1 MATRETLR
9 TRAARAKEEMR
20 ETGKLVLRAPVLVRT
35 AEQLIRFLLGALL
48 AGAEIFGGYAPF
60 GLSLV
65 AASGSGLDGFCA
77 LLGACLG
84 YLSFQGFV
92 EGLRYVAASIL
103 VFSVSFAFFDVRVYL
118 RAWFMPLV
126 AAAMDGITGIV
137 YLSDRGWTV
146 ENLIFFGTEVLLS
159 GAAVYFYRIAF
170 TPWTRRREEEEL
182 TLRQTVSLF
191 ILGGTL
197 LVTLTKITVLGDIS
211 LGRLAAAL
219 AVMAIAYKGGMGAG
233 AAVGV
238 AAGVGMDLAAGG
250 APFYAMAYALS
261 GVMAGIFYRQGRLA
275 TALAY
280 VLSNA
285 VSVLWT
291 WNSGLHLSILYEV
304 FIASVVF
311 LLLPERL
318 FRRVGAL
325 FLRETGRDT
334 EARARAYVRNRLD
347 ATATAFRNLYDTMR
361 TAFIHPPA
369 NDNDSASVFDR
380 TAARVCKRCPL
391 QSACWQRD
399 YVSTFNALNDAL
411 PAMLER
417 GRGQGEDF
425 PAYFANRCLKF
436 PAFLETANE
445 ELTALFY
452 RRQYQGRLRENRA
465 AVCRQ
470 YGTVADLIGRA
481 AVELGADLTPDPV
494 REKRLRQHLTAL
506 GMDAQT
512 AVYYDEAGH
521 LRIEIQGGGLEA
533 LQTPEE
539 QKKLSSLAGVP
550 LRQSEEAEDKLVL
563 VQSEPLMA
571 LAGVA
576 AQTKGGET
584 VSGDTGAWFKGDNG
598 WLYVLLC
605 DGMGSGPEAR
615 RESSAAVLLLEQF
628 LRAGVEPETALKTLN
643 AALALKGEEKLG
655 FTTIDLLCLDLFT
668 GEAGLYKYGAAP
680 TYIKRKSTVS
690 RVTGSALPAGLT
702 DGERTA
708 PDITRLRLEPGDC
721 ILLVSDG
728 VAGGADDQWI
738 RETLGT
744 FAGDSPKDLT
754 TALLQDSRERT
765 DTDDDRTA
773 ILLKLMRRTNPK

>member
-1 MATRETLR
+1 MATRETLK
-9 TRAARAKEEMR
+9 TRAARAKEEMQ
-20 ETGKLVLRAPVLVRT
+20 ETGKLVLRAPALVRT
-35 AEQLIRFLLGALL
+35 AEQIMRFLLGAML

-60 GLSLV
+60 GLSLA

-77 LLGACLG
+77 LLGACFG

-103 VFSVSFAFFDVRVYL
+103 VFSVSFAFFDVKLYR
-118 RAWFMPLV
+118 RTWFMPLA
-126 AAAMDGITGIV
+126 AAAMDGITGVV

-146 ENLIFFGTEVLLS
+146 ENLIFFGTEVLLA

-170 TPWTRRREEEEL
+170 TPWTQKREEEGL
-182 TLRQTVSLF
+182 TLQQTVSLF

-197 LVTLTKITVLGDIS
+197 LITLTKITVLGDIS

-219 AVMAIAYKGGMGAG
+219 AVMTIAYKGGMGPG
-233 AAVGV
+233 AAAGV
-238 AAGVGMDLAAGG
+238 AAGIGMDLAAGG
-250 APFYAMAYALS
+250 IPFYTMAYAFS

-275 TALAY
+275 AALAY
-280 VLSNA
+280 VLANA

-291 WNSGLHLSILYEV
+291 WNTGLHLSILYEV

-311 LLLPERL
+311 LILPERL
-318 FRRVGAL
+318 LRQVGAL
-325 FLRETGRDT
+325 LIREASLDT
-334 EARARAYVRNRLD
+334 EERARAYVRSRLD
-347 ATATAFRNLYDTMR
+347 ATAQSFRSLYESMR
-361 TAFIHPPA
+361 TTFVHPPS

-417 GRGQGEDF
+417 GKGAGEDF

-436 PAFLETANE
+436 PVFLETANE

-452 RRQYQGRLRENRA
+452 RRQYQSRLRENRA

-470 YGTVADLIGRA
+470 YGTVAELLGQA
-481 AVELGADLTPDPV
+481 AAELGAELTPDPV

-506 GMDAQT
+506 GIDAQT
-512 AVYYDEAGH
+512 SAYYDEAGH
-521 LRIEIQGGGLEA
+521 LRVEIQGPALEV
-533 LQTPEE
+533 LKTPEE
-539 QKKLSSLAGVP
+539 QKKLAALAGVP
-550 LRQSEEAEDKLVL
+550 LRQADEEVDKLVL

-571 LAGVA
+571 VAGVA
-576 AQTKGGET
+576 AQTKDGES

-615 RESSAAVLLLEQF
+615 RESGAAVLLLEQF
-628 LRAGVEPETALKTLN
+628 LRAGVAPETALKTLN
-643 AALALKGEEKLG
+643 SALALKGEEKLG

-680 TYIKRKSTVS
+680 TYLRRKSTVS
-690 RVTGSALPAGLT
+690 RVTGSALPAGLA
-702 DGERTA
+702 DGDRTA
-708 PDITRLRLEPGDC
+708 PDITHLRLEPGDC

-728 VAGGADDQWI
+728 VAGGADDTWI
-738 RETLGT
+738 REKLVSFNGK
-744 FAGDSPKDLT
+744 SPKDLT
-754 TALLQDSRERT
+754 GALLQESREKT
-765 DTDDDRTA
+765 ESDDDRTA
-773 ILLKLMRRTNPK
+773 ILLKLTKRS